1 MKSSSY
7 LKNNVTK
14 GNKSNNNKNDD
25 VYHDT
30 DDVNHRH
37 KYPVKP
43 KDKDPGRFPRDNSCD
58 EEHLSPAWGQ
68 GGDKIAGIYGSIC
81 GSSSIPKKTYGQ
93 SVLIHKIHE
102 SCRLSSHGWWKPRHG
117 LATCFQ
123 RTYVYF
129 QQQSHDLIAGC
140 TSFLLDFESVMVTL
154 SFCLDVIVYTCMY
167 IHAHIYIYISY
178 YISVSSYRI
187 SYLSYL

>member
-25 VYHDT
+25 AYHDT
-30 DDVNHRH
+30 DVNHRH
-37 KYPVKP
+37 KHPVKP
-43 KDKDPGRFPRDNSCD
+43 KNKDPGRFPRDNSCD

-68 GGDKIAGIYGSIC
+68 GGDKIAGSYGSIC
-81 GSSSIPKKTYGQ
+81 GSSSIPKKKHMDQ

-102 SCRLSSHGWWKPRHG
+102 SCRLSSHGWWKPRLG

-154 SFCLDVIVYTCMY
+154 SFVWMLSYTLVCTYMHIYTY
-167 IHAHIYIYISY
+167 IHIYIYHI
-178 YISVSSYRI
+178 I
-187 SYLSYL
+187 